1 MQAVWDLSRDNART
15 PFRWNAEEKG
25 GFTTGTPWFPMNP
38 EYKELNAEQESADAH
53 SILAFWKRLIA
64 LRRNPDYAEIL
75 VEGDFVPY
83 GEDVEN
89 LLAYRRTCECG
100 SILTLCNFSD
110 HELEAV
116 LPETDY
122 RTIIDNYDRKLLG
135 RRVTLHPFE
144 AAVLMSARGK

>member
-1 MQAVWDLSRDNART
+1 M
-15 PFRWNAEEKG
+15 
-25 GFTTGTPWFPMNP
+25 
-38 EYKELNAEQESADAH
+38 
-53 SILAFWKRLIA
+53 IA

-75 VEGDFVPY
+75 VDGDFVPY

-89 LLAYRRTCECG
+89 LLAYRRTCGCG
-100 SILTLCNFSD
+100 SILTQCNFSD

-116 LPETDY
+116 LPENDY
-122 RTIIDNYDRKLLG
+122 RTIIDNYDREVSG